1 MPIPFKPTQLTADQ
15 LFQPLATDQRTMAI
29 RQWAAPLRPGKP
41 QLPPDAGLFGP
52 DLDQLDWIDE
62 QS

>member
-1 MPIPFKPTQLTADQ
+1 MPMPSKPTQLTADT
-15 LFQPLATDQRTMAI
+15 LFRPLGADQRTMAE
-29 RQWAAPLRPGKP
+29 RAWQAGLQPNKP
-41 QLPPDAGLFGP
+41 QLPADVGLFGP